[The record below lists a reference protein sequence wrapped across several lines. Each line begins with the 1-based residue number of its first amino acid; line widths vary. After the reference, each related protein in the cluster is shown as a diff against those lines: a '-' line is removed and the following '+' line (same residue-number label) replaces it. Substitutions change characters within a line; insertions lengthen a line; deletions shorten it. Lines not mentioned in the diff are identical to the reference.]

1 MEQQTLSVAK
11 AGLVCKLNTRT
22 TILAATNPKGQ
33 FDPEQSLSV
42 NVALASPLLSRFDI
56 IMVLLDNQNP
66 EWDRKVSDFILG
78 QKVQPGNI
86 EAPMWTL
93 EKLQVPSTIYHFVQS
108 SFTMHFQAY
117 ISFVKS
123 FRPALTRESEL
134 ILTRYY
140 QVRLFNSD
148 GHIIYP

>member
-78 QKVQPGNI
+78 QKVQPANI
-86 EAPMWTL
+86 ETPMWTL
-93 EKLQVPSTIYHFVQS
+93 EKLQVS
-108 SFTMHFQAY
+108 SVIT
-117 ISFVKS
+117 SLS
-123 FRPALTRESEL
+123 S
-134 ILTRYY
+134 
-140 QVRLFNSD
+140 
-148 GHIIYP
+148 